1 MTLKS
6 AYSRTPLKYKKWS
19 TYLPACIK
27 CYKKA
32 EEMRNWKHNL
42 ITSPH
47 ERDING
53 LPTLQ
58 AASTEKI
65 ALTALIHGYKVTC
78 WGTASRD
85 PSKQQE
91 RS

>member
-1 MTLKS
+1 
-6 AYSRTPLKYKKWS
+6 
-19 TYLPACIK
+19 
-27 CYKKA
+27 
-32 EEMRNWKHNL
+32 MRNWKHNL

-78 WGTASRD
+78 
-85 PSKQQE
+85 
-91 RS
+91 